1 MADIMLDLDR
11 LRETQAGLTASVN
24 EFKNAARNNDGLEG
38 AIGRPD
44 DRTELRDKASDFES
58 SWNDKRGK
66 LEENLSNIL
75 DQLTSIIDGWDEW
88 DRQTTCDLDGATS
101 TGTVN
106 AEVAL

>member
-11 LRETQAGLTASVN
+11 LRETQAGLKASIG
-24 EFKNAARNNDGLEG
+24 EFKNAARNNDGVE
-38 AIGRPD
+38 ASIGRPD
-44 DRTELRDKASDFES
+44 DRRELRDKASDFES
-58 SWNDKRGK
+58 AWNDKRGK

-106 AEVAL
+106 AEVRL